1 MNQRKVITDLIDNT
15 NRRGILPGELKVVS
29 GTSDWDLVTLGYTSD
44 NIYIESGEIRIYT
57 EDDAKASFDKFYD
70 AIVNLETNVII
81 LKNNLARDAV
91 NKHSFKM
98 KIK

>member
-1 MNQRKVITDLIDNT
+1 MNQRKIVNDLIDNT
-15 NRRGILPGELKVVS
+15 NRRRILPGELKVVS

-44 NIYIESGEIRIYT
+44 NIYIESGGIRIYT

-81 LKNNLARDAV
+81 LKNNLSRDAV

>member
-1 MNQRKVITDLIDNT
+1 MNHRKVVTDLLESA
-15 NRRGILPGELKVVS
+15 NRRRILPGEFKVVG

-81 LKNNLARDAV
+81 LKNNLAKDAV
-91 NKHSFKM
+91 NKHSFKL
-98 KIK
+98 KI

>member
-1 MNQRKVITDLIDNT
+1 MNQRKVVTDLIDNT

-57 EDDAKASFDKFYD
+57 EDDAKASFSKFYD